1 MKDFPLITAMQL
13 QEEGSRS
20 AGKGYICLQVPLK

>member
-13 QEEGSRS
+13 QEEGWRS